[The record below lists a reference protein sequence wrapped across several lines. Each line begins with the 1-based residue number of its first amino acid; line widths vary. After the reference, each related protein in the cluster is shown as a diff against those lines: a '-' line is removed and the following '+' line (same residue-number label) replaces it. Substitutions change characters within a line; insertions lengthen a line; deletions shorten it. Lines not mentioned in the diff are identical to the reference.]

1 MLVGLTFLAK
11 IEELAISMKV
21 GNSSMMLCMYI
32 HLSVMTFAADALFE
46 LLMKMVVEPVPPDNE
61 LAAGKCMC
69 ISEL

>member
-1 MLVGLTFLAK
+1 
-11 IEELAISMKV
+11 MKV